1 MINNAIITI
10 GFALQAH
17 VNNSYQEDT
26 DENKLERE
34 EIEEAWAI
42 IKKHLRKENEDE
54 CPLILQQEENED
66 DIC

>member
-10 GFALQAH
+10 NFALQSH
-17 VNNSYQEDT
+17 VNNSYQEDA

-42 IKKHLRKENEDE
+42 IKKHLRKDNVDE
-54 CPLILQQEENED
+54 CPLSLQQEENED

>member
-1 MINNAIITI
+1 MINDAITTI

-34 EIEEAWAI
+34 EIEEAWAV
-42 IKKHLRKENEDE
+42 IKKHLRKENVDE
-54 CPLILQQEENED
+54 SPLVLYYEELD
-66 DIC
+66 DA

>member
-10 GFALQAH
+10 NFALQAH
-17 VNNSYQEDT
+17 VNNSYQEDA

-54 CPLILQQEENED
+54 CPLILQQEENAD
-66 DIC
+66 D